1 MRIEQPWARRLE
13 EVEKRL
19 QTSFSEGLSQQEA
32 DTRLR
37 EFGPNQKSEP
47 EKHSVFR
54 ILLHQF
60 KSLII
65 LLLFVAA
72 VISFVLGD
80 LAEAVAILIVIFLN
94 AQIGFWTEWK
104 GRRSMEALL
113 RLGEVT
119 TRVMR
124 GGQIMQMDA
133 RNLVPGDIL
142 VLEAGDIVPAD
153 ARLFE
158 CSRLQLNE
166 SSLTGE
172 SLPVDKQTESCSVET
187 SLSERINMLFQGTFV
202 VRGSAKAVVTM
213 TGMSTELGKIS
224 ELVRMAKDERS
235 PLDVRLE
242 KLGVRLIFITL
253 ILAGVIFG
261 IGYLRGQDVLLMLE
275 TSIALAVAAIPEG
288 LPVVATISL
297 ANGMRLMV
305 RQNAVMTRLSSV
317 ETLGST
323 TMICT
328 DKTGTLTENEM
339 RVRGVVLRPEEEGVW
354 VSESEVE
361 RGGGEAVD
369 RGDGVEEQMRQ
380 IQKVAVLC
388 NNASIHESS
397 KTGDPLEIA
406 LLDTFISYNNDNID
420 WLSRYNRLR
429 EEPFDSNTKMMAVW
443 VQSEAHG
450 IEVCVKGA
458 PGVVLDYC
466 EELSDAERSEWDH
479 RIAEEASKGF
489 RILGLAIRSSQ
500 ENLDNIN
507 GENPYQALH
516 FLGLV
521 LLSDPPRNDV
531 RDAILSCKSAGI
543 RVVMLTGDQPETATY
558 VAKEVGLTPS
568 SEGGFAMHGKELPE
582 LEEMEAIPSKM
593 EELMETSVFARI
605 TPRQKLDLIQF
616 YQNRGEVVAM
626 TGDGVNDAPALKKAD
641 IGISMGKRGTQVA
654 MDASDM
660 ILRDDAFQTIVHAV
674 RQGRIIFQN
683 IRRFILFLLS
693 CNVSEIV
700 LVAST
705 TSFGF
710 LLTPLQI
717 LFLNLVTDVFPA
729 LALGMNRGEKGIMEQ
744 SPRDPK
750 EPLITAYHWGEILG
764 YGVVIAALA
773 GLSAILSVE
782 FAGASQEQI
791 VTILFF
797 TLAFSQLAHVVNIR
811 SRKSGFLRNEVTRN
825 FWVWVAVSICLVIL
839 AGIYLYP
846 QVQSVL
852 EIERLGWAT
861 WGIIT
866 ACSLMITV
874 VGHLWLRLSKK
885 GWD

>member
-1 MRIEQPWARRLE
+1 
-13 EVEKRL
+13 
-19 QTSFSEGLSQQEA
+19 
-32 DTRLR
+32 
-37 EFGPNQKSEP
+37 
-47 EKHSVFR
+47 
-54 ILLHQF
+54 
-60 KSLII
+60 
-65 LLLFVAA
+65 
-72 VISFVLGD
+72 
-80 LAEAVAILIVIFLN
+80 
-94 AQIGFWTEWK
+94 
-104 GRRSMEALL
+104 MEALL

-119 TRVMR
+119 TRVLR
-124 GGQIMQMDA
+124 GGQIVQIDA
-133 RNLVPGDIL
+133 RDLVPGDVL

-158 CSRLQLNE
+158 SSRLQLNE

-213 TGMSTELGKIS
+213 TGLSTELGKIS
-224 ELVRMAKDERS
+224 ELVRTAKEERS
-235 PLDVRLE
+235 PLDERLE
-242 KLGVRLIFITL
+242 KLGVRLILITL
-253 ILAGVIFG
+253 ILAGLIFS

-339 RVRGVVLRPEEEGVW
+339 RVRGVVLRPED
-354 VSESEVE
+354 EVVD
-361 RGGGEAVD
+361 RSGGEAMD
-369 RGDGVEEQMRQ
+369 RGVVVDQGEGVEEQIRQ
-380 IQKVAVLC
+380 VQKVAVLC
-388 NNASIHESS
+388 NNASTQESS

-406 LLDTFISYNNDNID
+406 LLDAYLSNKYDQKY
-420 WLSRYNRLR
+420 WLSQYTRLR

-443 VQSEAHG
+443 VQSEEHG
-450 IEVCVKGA
+450 MEVCVKGA
-458 PGVVLDYC
+458 PGVVLDHC
-466 EELSDAERSEWDH
+466 EGLSDLDRSEWDH

-489 RILGLAIRSSQ
+489 RLLGLAIRSSQ

-521 LLSDPPRNDV
+521 LLSDPPRHDV

-543 RVVMLTGDQPETATY
+543 RVVMLTGDQPETAAY
-558 VAKEVGLTPS
+558 VAKEVGLS
-568 SEGGFAMHGKELPE
+568 SAGEGGLVLHGNDLPE

-674 RQGRIIFQN
+674 KQGRIIFQN

-705 TSFGF
+705 TSFGI
-710 LLTPLQI
+710 LITPLQI
-717 LFLNLVTDVFPA
+717 LFLNLITDVFPA

-744 SPRDPK
+744 PPRDPK
-750 EPLITAYHWGEILG
+750 EPLITSYHWGEILG
-764 YGVVIAALA
+764 YGVIIALLA
-773 GLSAILSVE
+773 GLSAILSLE
-782 FAGASQEQI
+782 FGGASREQI

-797 TLAFSQLAHVVNIR
+797 TLAFAQLAHVINMR
-811 SRKSGFLRNEVTRN
+811 SRGSGLLRNEVLQNR
-825 FWVWVAVSICLVIL
+825 WVWVALMICVVVL
-839 AGIYLYP
+839 AGIYAIP
-846 QVQSVL
+846 TVQNVL
-852 EIERLGWAT
+852 EIERLGWVT
-861 WGIIT
+861 WGII
-866 ACSLMITV
+866 ASCSLAITV
-874 VGHLWLRLSKK
+874 IGHLWLRLSKR